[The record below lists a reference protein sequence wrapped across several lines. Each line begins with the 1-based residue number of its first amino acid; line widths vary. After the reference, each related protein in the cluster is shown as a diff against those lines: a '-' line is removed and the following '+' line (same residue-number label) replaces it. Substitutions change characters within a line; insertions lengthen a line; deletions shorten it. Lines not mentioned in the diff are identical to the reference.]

1 MQDYPSLAQ
10 LHEKLRDSNILPIF
24 AVTELVSDLYQS
36 LSTMWSDVGAVAGKL
51 DDNSGN
57 VVSLIASKYE
67 VWYLINFQLLF
78 NLINAA

>member
-1 MQDYPSLAQ
+1 
-10 LHEKLRDSNILPIF
+10 
-24 AVTELVSDLYQS
+24 
-36 LSTMWSDVGAVAGKL
+36 MWSDVGAVAGKL
-51 DDNSGN
+51 DDTSLN